1 MKEWDEIKG
10 VMWLEKWPLTDAR
23 SGKLKLPSGV
33 DCSVVAGRNEEGWE
47 HVSIALYAKRLP
59 RWDEMCYI
67 KDLFWNEDEEVV
79 QIHPKKSEY
88 VNIAEAL
95 HLWRPKDGDWAIMG
109 RDEE

>member
-10 VMWLEKWPLTDAR
+10 VMWLERWPLIDAR

-47 HVSIALYAKRLP
+47 HVSIALYTKRLP

-88 VNIAEAL
+88 VNVVEAL
-95 HLWRPKDGDWAIMG
+95 HLWRPKDGNWAIMG
-109 RDEE
+109 RG